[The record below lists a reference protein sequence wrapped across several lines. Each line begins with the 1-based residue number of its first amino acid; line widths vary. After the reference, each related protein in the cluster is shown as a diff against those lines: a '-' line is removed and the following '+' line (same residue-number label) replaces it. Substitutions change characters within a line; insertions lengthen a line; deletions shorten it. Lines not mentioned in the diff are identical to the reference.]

1 MLVYTYCI
9 AEAFLFV
16 MLSAAY
22 LKKDEKL
29 WGMGAV
35 LAGILAA
42 LSMNIAFPTLDKLT
56 TYYSFNDMTG
66 VVFNVAMM
74 IIAITFFFL
83 DSYQNYGSPLLFFK
97 SFKLKQK
104 NMD

>member
-16 MLSAAY
+16 MISAAY

-42 LSMNIAFPTLDKLT
+42 LSMNISFPLLDKV

-66 VVFNVAMM
+66 IVFNVAVM
-74 IIAITFFFL
+74 IVAITFFFL

-97 SFKLKQK
+97 SFKLQEKK
-104 NMD
+104 V